1 MGLFKDIFSPEKAEK
16 ERFDNAMRQ
25 KRIEYPKVT
34 YNQDEWVKKAPA
46 LKLKDCQ
53 DLGAKVNELKLL
65 KGSKLD
71 DVALSNGHRVDE
83 RYRDVYSEIY
93 NEYQRVY
100 NFKSCDPILQ
110 IKQENENKIKL
121 NEEKDE
127 VAKRIE
133 DDLQSQRTIII
144 GVGGVVLLLG
154 TVLILRK
161 L

>member
-1 MGLFKDIFSPEKAEK
+1 MGLFKDIFNPKGAE
-16 ERFDNAMRQ
+16 EDRFDDAMRE
-25 KRIEYPKVT
+25 KRRLYPKLT
-34 YNQDEWVKKAPA
+34 YNQDEWRKKPPA
-46 LKLKDCQ
+46 LKLKECQ
-53 DLGAKVNELKLL
+53 DLGAKVNELAIL
-65 KGSKLD
+65 KGSKLE

-83 RYRDVYSEIY
+83 RLRDVYRELY
-93 NEYQRVY
+93 NEYKRVY

-110 IKQENENKIKL
+110 IKQDNENNLKL
-121 NEEKDE
+121 NQEKDE

-144 GVGGVVLLLG
+144 AVGGVVLLLG